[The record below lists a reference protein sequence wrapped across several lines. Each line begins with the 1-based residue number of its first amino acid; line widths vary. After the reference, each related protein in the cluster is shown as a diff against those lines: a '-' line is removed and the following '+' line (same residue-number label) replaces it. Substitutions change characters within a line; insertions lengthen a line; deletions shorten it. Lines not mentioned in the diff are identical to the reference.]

1 MSVNH
6 ALRQARQLRGWSQA
20 WVAAQI
26 ETSAKNVSRWERSTT
41 RPSPYFQTRLCL
53 LFDTDAQ
60 TLGLLATPS
69 SAQTNETRAIP
80 VSTEQALLS
89 PIQDPALSASP
100 FSAEQVIGRDAL
112 LPHVL
117 SQLQTGHLCAL
128 FGLPGVGKTTLAH
141 LIAHHETVRG
151 HFPDGVLWVGLGP
164 SPDVI
169 SALMRW
175 ATVLSIPD
183 EAVQQAQTIEALQS
197 LLRHAIGTRRM
208 LLIVDDAWSSEA
220 ALPFLRGGSHC
231 GYLLTTRFPQLALL
245 LTNDDPIS
253 VTELNEAQTAS
264 LLIRLA
270 PPLSTMNAHS
280 LHQLFT
286 LTGGLPLAV
295 TLVGKYLR
303 LHAYSGQPR
312 RLQAALASLTDAS
325 TRLQLV
331 LPTPL
336 TERENGRAGET
347 SRSLQTVIAVSDQ
360 RLSPQA
366 HDALCA
372 LSVLPAKPETFTEAA
387 ALFVC
392 QQEEEVLDQLS
403 DAGLLESAGP
413 GCYSLHQTIAD
424 YARVH
429 CETQEPGRRL
439 VQYGCDLCQKQHE
452 SNITMP
458 DQDYAT
464 VLMALEQTIQQG
476 WLTSR
481 LQLVDGLGYIWL
493 VRCLYTL
500 GEQHVTSAL
509 EAARV
514 AHERRGIIEMCLRLE
529 YFVWERGDNE
539 QVVALLQEALPLA
552 REEAPDLLHRV
563 LIDLGHMAYSA
574 HNLKQAEDYWQEARL
589 LIDDTDTRALASL
602 LHYLGLAAQG
612 RGQIAEAEH
621 YHQQCLTKA
630 RQLQDADWECMA
642 FSMMGEFSMERQSK
656 QQEAEWYYQ
665 QSLLLAVQGE
675 RQKELWTARCALGEL
690 ARRRGDIQQAE
701 QLLHDGIA
709 FWRQLGNPL
718 ELSRSLNWLALLMLD
733 LGKEQ
738 EAHQLLQE
746 AIPLAKDI
754 PEIRGTLLCTW
765 GACLLQQQYLEEAE
779 QQYHC
784 AHEELPL
791 EQSRWTVDSTCMEID
806 YGLAR
811 IREAQGKREEARRLA
826 EESLA
831 RMEAIQYWK
840 TDEVRQWLTRCT
852 TREVPAWLHT
862 GSSTRNAPHERHQIV
877 TGESLGAC
885 PRCGSTV
892 QVTHHGLTRAGNQ
905 RFVCGACGCTWTQAS
920 EKQKHRAAQQALAH
934 ELATTGLSQR
944 AIARH
949 LGVHHTTVMRWLTV
963 KAEEHSCQKNH
974 KSATSD
980 S

>member
-1 MSVNH
+1 MKPNT
-6 ALRQARQLRGWSQA
+6 ALQWTRQARGWSQSFL
-20 WVAAQI
+20 AAQLG
-26 ETSAKNVSRWERSTT
+26 TSAKNVSRWERGTT

-60 TLGLLATPS
+60 MLGLLETPS
-69 SAQTNETRAIP
+69 SAKTHETRAIP
-80 VSTEQALLS
+80 VSAELAPL
-89 PIQDPALSASP
+89 PVVQDPVLSSSP

-141 LIAHHETVRG
+141 LVAHHETVRG

-175 ATVLSIPD
+175 ANVLSLPE

-220 ALPFLRGGSHC
+220 ALPFLTGGSHC

-245 LTNDDPIS
+245 LTNDAPIS
-253 VTELNEAQTAS
+253 VTELDEAQTAS

-270 PPLSTMNAHS
+270 PALSTMDAQH

-295 TLVGKYLR
+295 TLVGKYIR

-325 TRLQLV
+325 TRLRLA
-331 LPTPL
+331 LPAPL
-336 TERENGRAGET
+336 MERESGRAGET
-347 SRSLQTVIAVSDQ
+347 SHSLQTIIALSDQ

-366 HDALCA
+366 HSALCA
-372 LSVLPAKPETFTEAA
+372 LSVLPAKPETFSEAA

-392 QQEEEVLDQLS
+392 QQEAEILDQLS

-439 VQYGCDLCQKQHE
+439 VQYACDLCQKQHE

-464 VLMALEQTIQQG
+464 VLTALELTIQQE
-476 WLTSR
+476 WLKSR

-500 GEQHVTSAL
+500 GEQHVTRAL

-514 AHERRGIIEMCLRLE
+514 AHEKRGIISMCLRLE
-529 YFVWERGDNE
+529 YFVWERGANE
-539 QVVALLQEALPLA
+539 QVIALLHEALPLA
-552 REEAPDLLHRV
+552 REEADPDLLHRV
-563 LIDLGHMAYSA
+563 LIDLGHMAYYA

-589 LIDDTDTRALASL
+589 LIDETDTRASVSL

-621 YHQQCLTKA
+621 YHQQSLTQAK
-630 RQLQDADWECMA
+630 QLQDADWECMA
-642 FSMMGEFSMERQSK
+642 FSMMGEFYMTRQGK
-656 QQEAEWYYQ
+656 QQEAEWHYQ

-675 RQKELWTARCALGEL
+675 RQKESCTARCALGEL
-690 ARRRGDIQQAE
+690 ARRRGDVQQAE

-709 FWRQLGNPL
+709 LWRKLGNPL
-718 ELSRSLNWLALLMLD
+718 ELSRSLNFLALLMLD
-733 LGKEQ
+733 LGKRQ
-738 EAHQLLQE
+738 EAHLLLQE

-754 PEIRGTLLCTW
+754 PEMIGTLSCTW
-765 GACLLQQQYLEEAE
+765 GALLLQQQYLEEAE
-779 QQYHC
+779 QQYHS
-784 AHEELPL
+784 AREGFTL
-791 EQSRWTVDSTCMEID
+791 EQQQWDVDGTCAEID
-806 YGLAR
+806 FGLAHVR
-811 IREAQGKREEARRLA
+811 AAQGKREEARRLA
-826 EESLA
+826 EQSLA
-831 RMEAIQYWK
+831 RMEAMQYWK
-840 TDEVRQWLTRCT
+840 TDEVRQWLATCT
-852 TREVPAWLHT
+852 TRVAPALVLID
-862 GSSTRNAPHERHQIV
+862 SSTLTAPRLLHQEG
-877 TGESLGAC
+877 TQESLLVC
-885 PRCGSTV
+885 PRCGSTA
-892 QVTHHGLTRAGNQ
+892 QISHHGLTRAGNQ
-905 RFVCGACGCTWTQAS
+905 RFVCGVCGGTWTQES
-920 EKQKHRAAQQALAH
+920 EKRKHRAVQQALAR
-934 ELATTGLSQR
+934 ELTTTGLSR
-944 AIARH
+944 RTIARR

-963 KAEEHSCQKNH
+963 KAEGHPH
-974 KSATSD
+974 
-980 S
+980 